1 MFDREKRERQRR
13 MVEVVSAYLSA
24 AARFEEI
31 YGAYRQ
37 DNLTFED
44 IEPFIDDKGKSI
56 LFEAKQSCHAL
67 FRRDTSA
74 AIEKEQLFDLTIGTI
89 FHEAMKLREN
99 LYQLQVYGQQG
110 RALESKAERTKNEED
125 FLQQLHTILK
135 RAARGFAEGME
146 ETHNLFREATE
157 QLKSL
162 LPDFRS
168 NGLLLRFFHEQ
179 PLIIGRIFG
188 DEPGD
193 HPFDVLYP
201 AGRGQS
207 FAATGR
213 SYLESARY
221 GRAQECFLRSIEA
234 GFGDPA
240 LPSLLSFSRGMSL
253 FYAGELGEALD
264 AFEEIT
270 DRQGLSVESRALLPE
285 IGRVAQRIA
294 SEFRARGDSPAA
306 ERAAAIAERAGAPPV

>member
-1 MFDREKRERQRR
+1 MFDRGNRERQRR
-13 MVEVVSAYLSA
+13 VVEVVSAYLTA

-31 YGAYRQ
+31 YDAYRE

-44 IEPFIDDKGKSI
+44 IEPFIDDKGKSV
-56 LFEAKQSCHAL
+56 LFQAKETCHAL
-67 FRRDTSA
+67 FRHNTST

-99 LYQLQVYGQQG
+99 LYQLQVYGMQG
-110 RALESKAERTKNEED
+110 RALESKSGRTKNEED
-125 FLQQLHTILK
+125 FLLQLHTILK

-146 ETHNLFREATE
+146 ETLNLFREATE

-162 LPDFRS
+162 LPGFRS
-168 NGLLLRFFHEQ
+168 NGLLLRYFHEQ
-179 PLIIGRIFG
+179 PGLAGRIFG
-188 DEPGD
+188 EQPGD
-193 HPFDVLYP
+193 HPFEVLYP
-201 AGRGQS
+201 QGRGQT
-207 FAATGR
+207 FAAAGR

-221 GRAQECFLRSIEA
+221 SRAQECFLRSIEA

-253 FYAGELGEALD
+253 FYAGEQEEALD

-270 DRQGLSVESRALLPE
+270 DRQGFSVESRALLPE
-285 IGRVAQRIA
+285 IGRAARRIS
-294 SEFRARGDSPAA
+294 SELRARGDLQGA
-306 ERAAAIAERAGAPPV
+306 ERAATIAERAGAPPV